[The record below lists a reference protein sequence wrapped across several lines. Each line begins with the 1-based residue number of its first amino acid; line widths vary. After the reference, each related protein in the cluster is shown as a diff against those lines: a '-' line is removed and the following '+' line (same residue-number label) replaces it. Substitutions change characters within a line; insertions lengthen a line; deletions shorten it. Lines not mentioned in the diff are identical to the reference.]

1 MRLWNRQSISGRL
14 TRVNLLVSG
23 IALLL
28 AFVSFL
34 AYDLY
39 TSRQGL
45 ISALGTEAAIVS
57 ANSVTALVFD
67 DQQAAETTLS
77 ALRGS
82 PHILSAVIVGE
93 DGKVFAEYY
102 RDHSAQS
109 AVGPA
114 IETGKSSGY
123 WSQGRNILFGRRI
136 TLGNKSV
143 GTVYLLA
150 ETTDVIRRAARFG
163 LISACILLLCFVMAV
178 LATATIRHMVTEPL
192 TDLAETAQ
200 IVTRNRDYSV
210 RARLPRSADELSFL
224 VQSFN
229 EMLEQIQ
236 ERDRALEESR
246 AVLEQRVHERTAEL
260 SAANQ
265 ELEAFSYSVAH
276 DLRGPLQHIANIG
289 FLLQQTCSTG
299 EDSNVAALIEKLFEG
314 SNRMSKLIDD
324 LLNLSRATSTP
335 LRRTAIDLSEMVAS
349 ILAALQSEDPDRRLQ
364 MTVAKGAHV
373 IADEGLF
380 HQVLDNLL
388 RNAWKYTAR
397 REEAVIEFGF
407 REEPAGTVYF
417 IRDNGVGF
425 NPGDADRLFRPFQR
439 LHSQSDFPGT
449 GVGLA
454 TVHRIIA
461 RHGGKIWAQG
471 NVDQGAE
478 FSFSLPYQAES

>member
-1 MRLWNRQSISGRL
+1 MKLWNRQSISGRL

-39 TSRQGL
+39 TSRQSL
-45 ISALGTEAAIVS
+45 ISSLGTEAAIVS

-82 PHILSAVIVGE
+82 PHVLSAVIMGE
-93 DGKVFAEYY
+93 DGTVFAQYF
-102 RDHSAQS
+102 RDGSAQPV
-109 AVGPA
+109 VGPA
-114 IETGKSSGY
+114 LEPGQSSSY
-123 WSQGRNILFGRRI
+123 WSRGRNILFGRRI
-136 TLGNKSV
+136 TLANKSV

-163 LISACILLLCFVMAV
+163 LISACILLLCFVTAV

-210 RARLPRSADELSFL
+210 RARIPRSADELSFL

-246 AVLEQRVHERTAEL
+246 AVLEQRVQERTAEL

-289 FLLQQTCSTG
+289 FLLQQVCVTG
-299 EDSNVAALIEKLFEG
+299 EDSNGAVLIEKLFEG

-335 LRRTAIDLSEMVAS
+335 LHRTAIDLSDMVTS
-349 ILAALQSEDPDRRLQ
+349 ILASLQAEDPDRRVRL
-364 MTVAKGAHV
+364 TVAKGAHV
-373 IADEGLF
+373 VADEGLL
-380 HQVLDNLL
+380 HQVLENLVQ
-388 RNAWKYTAR
+388 NAWKYTAR
-397 REEAVIEFGF
+397 REEAEIEFGL
-407 REEPAGTVYF
+407 REESEGIVYF

-425 NPGDADRLFRPFQR
+425 DPRDADRLFRPFQR

-454 TVHRIIA
+454 TVHRIIV

-478 FSFSLPYQAES
+478 FSFTVPCQAVS

>member
-23 IALLL
+23 IALLI
-28 AFVSFL
+28 AYASFL

-67 DQQAAETTLS
+67 QQAAETTLA

-82 PHILSAVIVGE
+82 PHVVSAVIVGE
-93 DGKVFAEYY
+93 DGTVFAQYF
-102 RDHSAQS
+102 RDPSAQPVVRPPLEPS
-109 AVGPA
+109 
-114 IETGKSSGY
+114 KSWSY
-123 WSQGRNILFGRRI
+123 WSKGRNILFGRRI
-136 TLGNKSV
+136 MLGNKSV

-163 LISACILLLCFVMAV
+163 LISACILLLCFVTAV
-178 LATATIRHMVTEPL
+178 LATATIRHLVTEPL

-210 RARLPRSADELSFL
+210 RARLPRSANELSFL

-229 EMLEQIQ
+229 EMLVQIQ

-246 AVLEQRVHERTAEL
+246 TVLEQRVQERTAEL

-276 DLRGPLQHIANIG
+276 DLRGPLQHITNIG
-289 FLLQQTCSTG
+289 FLLQQACITG
-299 EDSNVAALIEKLFEG
+299 EDSNGAALIEKLFEG
-314 SNRMSKLIDD
+314 TNRMSKLIDD
-324 LLNLSRATSTP
+324 LVNLSRATSAP
-335 LRRTAIDLSEMVAS
+335 VHRTAIDLSDVAAS
-349 ILAALQSEDPDRRLQ
+349 ILATLQAEDPERL
-364 MTVAKGAHV
+364 VRLIFAKGALV
-373 IADEGLF
+373 NADEGLLR
-380 HQVLDNLL
+380 QAMENLL

-397 REEAVIEFGF
+397 REGAEIEFGF
-407 REEPAGTVYF
+407 TEEPAGTVYS

-425 NPGDADRLFRPFQR
+425 DPRYTDRLFRPFQR

-454 TVHRIIA
+454 TVHRIIT
-461 RHGGKIWAQG
+461 RHGGRIWAQG
-471 NVDQGAE
+471 NVDRGAE
-478 FSFSLPYQAES
+478 FSFTLPNQAES